1 MTAPTQ
7 ELHRSRDAARWRLH
21 SDVRQSITVKFTVAS
36 GGEAGGEAIKEKKPS
51 SVIVRPL
58 CACAGAHAKAVF
70 AQLFWDK
77 EVKMFISQGSRGF
90 DLSDAKHGR
99 EGDLL

>member
-36 GGEAGGEAIKEKKPS
+36 GGGGGEGGEKPLKKKTPPPSLSGRCVRVPEHMLKLYLHSSSGIKK
-51 SVIVRPL
+51 
-58 CACAGAHAKAVF
+58 
-70 AQLFWDK
+70 
-77 EVKMFISQGSRGF
+77 
-90 DLSDAKHGR
+90 
-99 EGDLL
+99 